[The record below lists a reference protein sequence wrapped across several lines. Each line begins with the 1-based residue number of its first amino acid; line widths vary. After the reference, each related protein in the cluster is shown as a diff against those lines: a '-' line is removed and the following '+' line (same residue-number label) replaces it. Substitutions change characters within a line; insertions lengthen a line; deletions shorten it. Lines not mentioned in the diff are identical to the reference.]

1 MFQSFDTKMIVNT
14 KFLFFTGKG
23 GVGKTST
30 ACATAVTLADE
41 GKKVLLVSTDP
52 ASNLQ
57 DVLEVGLTNTPMAIQ
72 NVPNLY
78 ACNLDP
84 EEAARAYRDKII
96 GPYRGKLPDAV
107 VANMEEQLSGACTI
121 EIAAFD
127 EFTNLLADPS
137 VVEAY
142 EHIIFDTAPTGH
154 TLRLLQ
160 LPTAWSGF
168 LEENTHG
175 ASCLGPLS
183 GLSEKKQIYS
193 ITMDALSDSIKTTM
207 ILVSRPDES
216 SLLEA
221 NRASKELKEIG
232 ITNQALIINGLL
244 KSYMPEDKI
253 SSSFYGRQRK
263 AIKQMPED
271 LKQIVRY
278 SLPFVSYSLTGIQN
292 LRYLFKQ
299 YTMPPKQSEVNGQPI
314 ISLPSLNKVIEDF
327 SNNNTRV
334 IFTMGKGGVGKTTMA
349 SAIAVG
355 LVEKGHKV
363 HLTTTD
369 PAAHLEFVFQN
380 SELNDKLSISRIN
393 PVEEVEAYKAEVL
406 SKVSAELDD
415 EAIAY
420 IQEDLNSPCTEE
432 IAVFRAFAEVVARSQ
447 NEIVVIDTAPT
458 GHTLLLLD
466 AAQSYHKELAR
477 STGEIP
483 ESVKM
488 LLPRLRNPKETSV
501 VIVTLAEATPVL
513 EASRLQDDLK
523 RAEITPKWWIINQ
536 SLYATETKDP
546 ILKGKAVAEVG
557 WIQKITTELAEKS
570 AIVPLMSGTV
580 AVGTLLSLGK
590 AKTLG
595 EAEEMAK
602 AARPKVNVKP
612 QMKEALQRIFP
623 NA

>member
-57 DVLEVGLTNTPMAIQ
+57 DVLEVDLTNTPMAVSK
-72 NVPNLY
+72 VPNLY

-96 GPYRGKLPDAV
+96 GPYRGKLPEAV
-107 VANMEEQLSGACTI
+107 VANMEEQLSGACTV

-137 VVEAY
+137 VVDAY

-168 LEENTHG
+168 LKENTHG

-183 GLSEKKQIYS
+183 GLSEKKQVYS
-193 ITMDALSDSIKTTM
+193 ITMDSLSDSSKTTL
-207 ILVSRPDES
+207 ILVARPDES

-244 KSYMPEDKI
+244 KSYLPQDKI
-253 SSSFYGRQRK
+253 SSSFYERQRK
-263 AIKQMPED
+263 AIKQMPKE
-271 LKQIVRY
+271 LKQVVTY

-299 YTMPPKQSEVNGQPI
+299 YTLPAKQIDVNGQPI
-314 ISLPSLNKVIEDF
+314 TLPSLSNVIEDF

-334 IFTMGKGGVGKTTMA
+334 IFTMGKGGVGKTTIA

-355 LVEKGHKV
+355 LIEKGHKV

-380 SELNDKLSISRIN
+380 SHLSDRLTISRIN

-406 SKVSAELDD
+406 SKVSDELDE

-420 IQEDLNSPCTEE
+420 IEEDLNSPCTEE
-432 IAVFRAFAEVVARSQ
+432 IAVFRAFAEVVAGSQ
-447 NEIVVIDTAPT
+447 KEIVVIDTAPT

-488 LLPRLRNPKETSV
+488 LLPRLRNPKETNV

-523 RAEITPKWWIINQ
+523 RADITPKWWIVNQ
-536 SLYATETKDP
+536 SLYATETNDP
-546 ILKGKAVAEVG
+546 ILKGRAQAEEG
-557 WIQKITTELAEKS
+557 WIQKVTTELAQKS
-570 AIVPLMSGTV
+570 AIVPLMSGETKGFKQLKKFIS
-580 AVGTLLSLGK
+580 AS
-590 AKTLG
+590 
-595 EAEEMAK
+595 
-602 AARPKVNVKP
+602 PH
-612 QMKEALQRIFP
+612 
-623 NA
+623 

>member
-1 MFQSFDTKMIVNT
+1 MFQSFNTKVVVNT
-14 KFLFFTGKG
+14 KFIFFTGKG
-23 GVGKTST
+23 GVGKTSAACTT
-30 ACATAVTLADE
+30 AITLADE

-57 DVLEVGLTNTPMAIQ
+57 DVLEVGLSTTPKPIS

-84 EEAARAYRDKII
+84 EEAARSYRNRII

-107 VANMEEQLSGACTI
+107 VATMEEQLSGACTV
-121 EIAAFD
+121 EIATFD
-127 EFTNLLADPS
+127 EFTNLLTDPS
-137 VVEAY
+137 VVDAY
-142 EHIIFDTAPTGH
+142 QHIIFDTAPTGH

-193 ITMDALSDSIKTTM
+193 ITMDALSDSTKTTL
-207 ILVSRPDES
+207 ILVARPDES

-232 ITNQALIINGLL
+232 ISNQALIINGLMHSHL
-244 KSYMPEDKI
+244 PVDKV
-253 SSSFYGRQRK
+253 SSSFYERQRK
-263 AIKQMPED
+263 AIKHMPND
-271 LKQIVRY
+271 LKQVVTY
-278 SLPFVSYSLTGIQN
+278 SLPFVSYSLTGVQN

-299 YTMPPKQSEVNGQPI
+299 YTMPATEPEVDGQT
-314 ISLPSLNKVIEDF
+314 ISLPGLNKVIDDF
-327 SNNNTRV
+327 SVNNTRV

-349 SAIAVG
+349 SVIAVG

-369 PAAHLEFVFQN
+369 PAAHLDFVFQN
-380 SELNDKLSISRIN
+380 SELNEQLTISRIN
-393 PVEEVEAYKAEVL
+393 PTDEVEAYKAEVL
-406 SKVSAELDD
+406 SKVSNELDD
-415 EAIAY
+415 EALAY
-420 IQEDLNSPCTEE
+420 IEEDLNSPCTEE
-432 IAVFRAFAEVVARSQ
+432 IAVFRAFAEVVARSKD
-447 NEIVVIDTAPT
+447 EIVVIDTAPT

-466 AAQSYHKELAR
+466 AAQSFHKELAR

-483 ESVKM
+483 ESVKT

-513 EASRLQDDLK
+513 EANRLQVDLK
-523 RAEITPKWWIINQ
+523 RACITPKWWVINQ
-536 SLYATETKDP
+536 SLNATETRDP
-546 ILKGKAVAEVG
+546 VLKGRAQAEVD
-557 WIQKITTELAEKS
+557 WIQKVTTELAERC
-570 AIVPLMSGTV
+570 AIVPLMS
-580 AVGTLLSLGK
+580 
-590 AKTLG
+590 
-595 EAEEMAK
+595 EEHK
-602 AARPKVNVKP
+602 GYEQLKK
-612 QMKEALQRIFP
+612 FFD
-623 NA
+623 